1 MKKLLDF
8 KLKHMKH
15 QESHLGI
22 LISKSK
28 GDQRREEHVYL
39 QKAKLDISNDKES
52 RLICRIF
59 KTKSGH
65 KISKTKRISYFR
77 IRGIFKIFKGYI
89 LE

>member
-15 QESHLGI
+15 QESHLEI

-28 GDQRREEHVYL
+28 ADQRREEHVYL

-52 RLICRIF
+52 PLICHIF
-59 KTKSGH
+59 KTKSAH
-65 KISKTKRISYFR
+65 KI
-77 IRGIFKIFKGYI
+77 
-89 LE
+89 